1 MFSELVIAK
10 FEKMSS
16 GYLDPIEDKKNFTT
30 ASIKASF
37 LPLLSVGVPM
47 QCYASFG
54 NDETWSANST
64 PSNVSAVGSNFCGV
78 IQDWLYKKPN
88 QNIRSF
94 CSLPL
99 ELVMELLNIYCS

>member
-16 GYLDPIEDKKNFTT
+16 GYLDPIEDKKKKNFTT

-37 LPLLSVGVPM
+37 LPLLSVGLPM

-54 NDETWSANST
+54 NDET
-64 PSNVSAVGSNFCGV
+64 
-78 IQDWLYKKPN
+78 
-88 QNIRSF
+88 
-94 CSLPL
+94 
-99 ELVMELLNIYCS
+99 

>member
-16 GYLDPIEDKKNFTT
+16 GYLDPIEDKKKKKNFTT

-37 LPLLSVGVPM
+37 LPLLSVGLPM

-54 NDETWSANST
+54 NDET
-64 PSNVSAVGSNFCGV
+64 
-78 IQDWLYKKPN
+78 
-88 QNIRSF
+88 
-94 CSLPL
+94 
-99 ELVMELLNIYCS
+99 

>member
-10 FEKMSS
+10 FKKMSS
-16 GYLDPIEDKKNFTT
+16 GYLDPIEDKKKNFTT

-54 NDETWSANST
+54 NDET
-64 PSNVSAVGSNFCGV
+64 
-78 IQDWLYKKPN
+78 
-88 QNIRSF
+88 
-94 CSLPL
+94 
-99 ELVMELLNIYCS
+99 